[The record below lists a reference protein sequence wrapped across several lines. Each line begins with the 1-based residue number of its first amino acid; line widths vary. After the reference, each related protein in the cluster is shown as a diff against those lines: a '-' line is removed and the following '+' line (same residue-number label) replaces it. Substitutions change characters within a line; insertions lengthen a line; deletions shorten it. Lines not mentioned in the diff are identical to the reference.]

1 MTNDDQQDS
10 RAQRTRLAVF
20 NAFRELVLSRRYDD
34 IRVADIIDGAGV
46 GRSTFYEHFN
56 SKDDV
61 LLTSIEPLFIVLAG
75 IPGGR
80 AERDRVRFV
89 LAHFWEQRAFA
100 RIIFQG
106 ALFEKLTRKLMEMIE
121 QRDNDTAPARAR
133 LHAVSNAASIL
144 GIIRAWLSGEFSMPV
159 DELVAH
165 LIGVQSPA
173 QENRTG

>member
-1 MTNDDQQDS
+1 MTHDDQQDS

-61 LLTSIEPLFIVLAG
+61 LLTSIEPLFAVLAD
-75 IPGGR
+75 IPTIGG
-80 AERDRVRFV
+80 EREKVRFV

-106 ALFEKLTRKLMEMIE
+106 DLFDKLTRKLAEMIE
-121 QRDNDTAPARAR
+121 QRYGEDIPAISRLRAI
-133 LHAVSNAASIL
+133 SSAASLL
-144 GIIRAWLSGEFSMPV
+144 GVIRGWLSAEFSMPV
-159 DELVAH
+159 DELTVELMGGDGA
-165 LIGVQSPA
+165 PPR
-173 QENRTG
+173 E